1 MAARLQLQHDLG
13 SLAVCR
19 WACLRA
25 AHRAC
30 SESHEHTVWT
40 HTRALP
46 ILAQGLRSGQ
56 ACKPRQDQLFT
67 SPAPCSLLC
76 RQGLCRPTPRP
87 PRPHKAC
94 VQCRLMAFSPNER
107 YLVTHS
113 IVEPETP
120 QDKATMVLNLFD
132 VRLGRCMR
140 NFTGPADE
148 FAVGAAAGAWPIF
161 KWAGHPEDKCA
172 PD

>member
-1 MAARLQLQHDLG
+1 
-13 SLAVCR
+13 
-19 WACLRA
+19 
-25 AHRAC
+25 
-30 SESHEHTVWT
+30 
-40 HTRALP
+40 
-46 ILAQGLRSGQ
+46 
-56 ACKPRQDQLFT
+56 
-67 SPAPCSLLC
+67 
-76 RQGLCRPTPRP
+76 
-87 PRPHKAC
+87 
-94 VQCRLMAFSPNER
+94 MAFSPNER

-172 PD
+172 PDWL